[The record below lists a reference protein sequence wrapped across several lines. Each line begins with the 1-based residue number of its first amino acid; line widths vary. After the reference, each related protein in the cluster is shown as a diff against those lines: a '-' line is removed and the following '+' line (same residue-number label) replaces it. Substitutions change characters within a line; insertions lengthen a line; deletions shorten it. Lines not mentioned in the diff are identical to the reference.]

1 MIVDVWSDVVC
12 PELLGFVA
20 QVGLDQAQATEILAS
35 KEYADD
41 VLQDQHLAQ
50 QLGAN
55 GVPFFVFDM
64 KYGISGA
71 QPQEVFNATLE
82 KALEESVTA

>member
-1 MIVDVWSDVVC
+1 
-12 PELLGFVA
+12 
-20 QVGLDQAQATEILAS
+20 
-35 KEYADD
+35 
-41 VLQDQHLAQ
+41 VLQDQQLAQ

-71 QPQEVFNATLE
+71 QPQDVFNATLE